1 MSAVPEPSPAAEVGA
16 GAPARRVRAAGFVQ
30 LLLRNPKAVAGLV
43 IVVGFVLMAVLA
55 PALGRDGPQ
64 AMLFA
69 PNQPPSPGHIL
80 GTNELGEDLWSQLV
94 WGSRTSLMIGVVAG
108 GLTTMASIVIGLLS
122 GFLGGI
128 VDEALQLVTNVFL
141 LIPFLPLMIVMT
153 SYIQVRGPL
162 PIIVVIVATGWP
174 WGARVL
180 RAQTLALR
188 ETDYVQA
195 ARVVGESSL
204 RITMSE
210 ILPNMISLVVSI
222 FLFAVIGAILAE
234 AALEFLGLGN
244 ISAVSWGT
252 ILYWAQNEQALLA
265 GAWWWFVPPGLCIA
279 LLGSAFALINYAVDE
294 VTNPRLRAS

>member
-1 MSAVPEPSPAAEVGA
+1 VSALPEAPIADAAAVPA
-16 GAPARRVRAAGFVQ
+16 GRRVRATGFFQ

-43 IVVGFVLMAVLA
+43 IVAFFVFMALA
-55 PALGRDGPQ
+55 APLLGRDGPQ

-69 PNQPPSPGHIL
+69 PNQPPSPGHLL

-94 WGSRTSLMIGVVAG
+94 WGARTSLAIGIVAG
-108 GLTTMASIVIGLLS
+108 GLTTVASVVIGLLS
-122 GFLGGI
+122 GFIGGV
-128 VDEALQLVTNVFL
+128 VDEVLQLLTNVFL
-141 LIPFLPLMIVMT
+141 LIPFLPLMIVLT

-162 PIIVVIVATGWP
+162 PVIVVIVATGWP

-180 RAQTLALR
+180 RSQTLAVR
-188 ETDYVQA
+188 ESDYVQA

-210 ILPNMISLVVSI
+210 ILPNMTSLVVSI
-222 FLFAVIGAILAE
+222 FLFSVIGAILAE

>member
-1 MSAVPEPSPAAEVGA
+1 MSALPETPPAADA
-16 GAPARRVRAAGFVQ
+16 ARAPTAHRIRAAGFFQ
-30 LLLRNPKAVAGLV
+30 TLLGNPKAVAGLV
-43 IVVGFVLMAVLA
+43 IVAFFVFMALA
-55 PALGRDGPQ
+55 APLLGRDSPQ
-64 AMLFA
+64 AMLFT
-69 PNQPPSPGHIL
+69 PNQPPSPGHL
-80 GTNELGEDLWSQLV
+80 MGTNELGEDLWSQLV
-94 WGSRTSLMIGVVAG
+94 WGSRTSLSIGIIAG
-108 GLTTMASIVIGLLS
+108 GLTTLATIVIGLLS

-128 VDEALQLVTNVFL
+128 VDEILQLLTNVFL
-141 LIPFLPLMIVMT
+141 LIPFLPLMIVLT

-162 PIIVVIVATGWP
+162 PIIIVIVATGWP

-180 RAQTLALR
+180 RSQTLAVR
-188 ETDYVQA
+188 ESDYVQA

-244 ISAVSWGT
+244 VSAVSWGT

-265 GAWWWFVPPGLCIA
+265 GAWWWFVPPGVCIA
-279 LLGSAFALINYAVDE
+279 LLGSAFALINFAVDE
-294 VTNPRLRAS
+294 VTNPRLRRS

>member
-1 MSAVPEPSPAAEVGA
+1 VSAVPQAAPSAEPASVPVG
-16 GAPARRVRAAGFVQ
+16 RRVRATGFFQ
-30 LLLRNPKAVAGLV
+30 LLLQNPKAVAGLV
-43 IVVGFVLMAVLA
+43 IVAFFTFMALA
-55 PALGRDGPQ
+55 APLLARTNPQ
-64 AMLFA
+64 AMLFI
-69 PNQPPSPGHIL
+69 PNQGPTAGHLL

-94 WGSRTSLMIGVVAG
+94 WGSRTSLSIGVIAG
-108 GLTTMASIVIGLLS
+108 GLTTLAAVVIGLLS
-122 GFLGGI
+122 GFLGGV
-128 VDEALQLVTNVFL
+128 VDEVLQLVTNVFL
-141 LIPFLPLMIVMT
+141 LIPFLPLMIVLT
-153 SYIQVRGPL
+153 SYIQVKGPL
-162 PIIVVIVATGWP
+162 PLIVVIVATGWP

-180 RAQTLALR
+180 RAQTLAVR
-188 ETDYVQA
+188 DTDYVQA

-222 FLFAVIGAILAE
+222 FLFSVIGAILAE

-244 ISAVSWGT
+244 LSAVSWGT

-279 LLGSAFALINYAVDE
+279 LLGTAFALINYAVDE

>member
-1 MSAVPEPSPAAEVGA
+1 MSALPEAPIADAAAVPA
-16 GAPARRVRAAGFVQ
+16 GRRVRAAGFFQ

-43 IVVGFVLMAVLA
+43 IVAFFVFMALA
-55 PALGRDGPQ
+55 APLLGRDGPQ

-69 PNQPPSPGHIL
+69 PNQPPSPGHLL

-94 WGSRTSLMIGVVAG
+94 WGARTSLAIGIVAG
-108 GLTTMASIVIGLLS
+108 GLTTAASVVIGLLS
-122 GFLGGI
+122 GFIGGV
-128 VDEALQLVTNVFL
+128 VDEVLQLLTNVFL
-141 LIPFLPLMIVMT
+141 LIPFLPLMIVLT

-162 PIIVVIVATGWP
+162 PVIVVIVATGWP

-180 RAQTLALR
+180 RSQTLAVR
-188 ETDYVQA
+188 ESDYVQA

-210 ILPNMISLVVSI
+210 ILPNMTSLVVSI
-222 FLFAVIGAILAE
+222 FLFSVIGAILAE